1 MVTQKRFWQQMY
13 HFLQENDVLIVEQG
27 TPFFGSAA
35 IPLPNNTAYVGQPL
49 WDLSDIHCPLYLVH
63 SSPIYHGATF

>member
-1 MVTQKRFWQQMY
+1 MY

-49 WDLSDIHCPLYLVH
+49 W
-63 SSPIYHGATF
+63 IYRIYTARSTWYTARQFITAQHFNYW